1 MSSRSLGL
9 QLGVSQ
15 QTASRRLQ
23 RLEREGLIERI
34 VSRRG
39 ERVKL
44 TDAGLELLREVY
56 YALAFTVPPKLVDTI
71 EFEGVVFSGLGEG
84 GYYMSLEGYVRQI
97 EEKFGFKPYPG
108 TLNVRLT
115 GRSELLKRVKLDEYP
130 SIMISGFSDGRRTYG
145 SVRAYKASI
154 NGYRPAAV
162 VIPSRTVHKIDVI
175 EVIAPVNLREQL
187 NLRDGDHVRVT
198 VYLQ

>member
-130 SIMISGFSDGRRTYG
+130 SIMISGFSDGKRTYG

-187 NLRDGDHVRVT
+187 DLRDGDHVRVT